1 MTGGMPDMS
10 QLLQNPAVSWMMQI
24 LLSNPQYMQQNVSQN
39 PQLRTMFDSNPQ
51 LREMMQNP
59 EVFCQLT
66 SPRMMQ
72 QMMSLQQLLP
82 QLNQQQSTLNPTQA
96 GASPGSQNN
105 MGFDM
110 LMSMFGGLGAWWHG
124 SPKCP

>member
-1 MTGGMPDMS
+1 ME
-10 QLLQNPAVSWMMQI
+10 QI
-24 LLSNPQYMQQNVSQN
+24 VSQN
-39 PQLRTMFDSNPQ
+39 PQLRTMCDSNPQ

-59 EVFCQLT
+59 EVLRQLT

-82 QLNQQQSTLNPTQA
+82 QLNQQQSTLNPTQTR
-96 GASPGSQNN
+96 ASLGSQNN

-110 LMSMFGGLGAWWHG
+110 LMSIFGGLGAG
-124 SPKCP
+124 GMGVPNVPDVAPE